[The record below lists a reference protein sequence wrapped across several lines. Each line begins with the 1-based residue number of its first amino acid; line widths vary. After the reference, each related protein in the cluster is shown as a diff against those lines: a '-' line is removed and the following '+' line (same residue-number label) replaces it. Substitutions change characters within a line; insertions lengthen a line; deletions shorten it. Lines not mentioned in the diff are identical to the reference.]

1 MCIGFER
8 DCRCPMVPCLSSF
21 SLGGLK
27 QQTLISH
34 NLKSKKPKI
43 RVLVDLVSG
52 EGCFQTDKQLSS
64 LCVLTGQKRA
74 GSPLRSL
81 TSGH

>member
-1 MCIGFER
+1 MSHGALPQFIQSGW
-8 DCRCPMVPCLSSF
+8 
-21 SLGGLK
+21 LK
-27 QQTLISH
+27 TTIISH

-43 RVLVDLVSG
+43 KVLVDLVSG
-52 EGCFQTDKQLSS
+52 EGCFQIDKQLSS